1 MIWKLVLLAVCS
13 YFIGNINFARIISKY
28 SLKDDI
34 TKHGSGNPG
43 TTNMYRRFGLKIG
56 LLTLALDVL
65 KGVIPTL
72 LGLLCLGSEGA
83 YMAGA
88 FAVIGHIF
96 PVIYKFKGG
105 KGVATTLGVFWVTC
119 PLWMTIIF
127 VIMFVLIYLFE
138 YMSPVSLL
146 AISSLVCIEAVRNE
160 GSILIISMLFII
172 FALTWWAHRANIV
185 RLFIGK
191 ENKTSLKGSIKK
203 LKEKRAEE
211 NTGESAAE
219 EASSAQPVD
228 NNLNIE
234 QSENE
239 NGQKLSNVIE
249 VNSSNDEDE

>member
-1 MIWKLVLLAVCS
+1 MVWKLVILAICS
-13 YFIGNINFARIISKY
+13 YFVGNINFARIISKY
-28 SLKDDI
+28 KLKDDI

-56 LLTLALDVL
+56 VLTLLLDVL

-72 LGLLCLGSEGA
+72 VGLLWLGSEGA
-83 YMAGA
+83 YIAGG

-127 VIMFVLIYLFE
+127 VVMFVLIYLFE

-146 AISSLVCIEAVRNE
+146 AISTLVCIEAITNK
-160 GSILIISMLFII
+160 GSIIVICMLFVI

-185 RLFIGK
+185 RLFVGK

-203 LKEKRAEE
+203 LKEKKADV
-211 NTGESAAE
+211 GESAKTE
-219 EASSAQPVD
+219 TEVAST
-228 NNLNIE
+228 E
-234 QSENE
+234 QKSTNE
-239 NGQKLSNVIE
+239 QNV
-249 VNSSNDEDE
+249 